1 MDDPKQAARLRALT
15 LVDIVPSVAARWAE
29 APVLTAQAGEGE
41 VLVYG
46 PIISEREAAF
56 AREFLG
62 IESATGEAFRSAL
75 AAIRGDVTVRI
86 NSPGGDVHEA
96 STMLTALQERR
107 SRGAEVNVVID
118 GLAASAASV
127 LLTAAS
133 TVRIAALGMVVI
145 HEMRMAPG
153 AVTGGE
159 MRRLADFLD
168 EMNERFT
175 ALYAARMKR
184 SEADVRALLA
194 EEHSITHDIHGALV
208 EGGRLV
214 IIDFDVGVLSQ
225 VLSGIGID
233 RAWLIAQVTAGGFE
247 LVSVEDWPGWGHY
260 AVVFEKSG
268 E

>member
-1 MDDPKQAARLRALT
+1 MDSKQAARLRALT
-15 LVDIVPSVAARWAE
+15 LVDILPSVAARWTD
-29 APVLTAQAGEGE
+29 APALTAQAGEGE
-41 VLVYG
+41 LLVYG
-46 PIISEREAAF
+46 PIVSEREAAF

-107 SRGAEVNVVID
+107 SSGAAVNVVVD

-133 TVRIAALGMVVI
+133 TVRIAALGIVVI
-145 HEMRMAPG
+145 HEMRMTPV
-153 AVTGGE
+153 AVTGTE

-184 SEADVRALLA
+184 NDANVRAMLA
-194 EEHSITHDIHGALV
+194 TETSFSATQAV
-208 EGGRLV
+208 EVGLADEV
-214 IIDFDVGVLSQ
+214 IAVTQPAATNTTDT
-225 VLSGIGID
+225 
-233 RAWLIAQVTAGGFE
+233 AVTALFRRRTLRLAALTE
-247 LVSVEDWPGWGHY
+247 I
-260 AVVFEKSG
+260 
-268 E
+268 